1 MNKVLLSIASATL
14 ILVASTSAHSAPLN
28 SADSNAESGSKI
40 QTMPLK
46 HTERVGVFYSEADEL
61 DGLRFA
67 NDERVFDD
75 SPKLVDGFWKTRS

>member
-1 MNKVLLSIASATL
+1 
-14 ILVASTSAHSAPLN
+14 
-28 SADSNAESGSKI
+28 
-40 QTMPLK
+40 MPLK

-67 NDERVFDD
+67 NDERGFDD